1 MYHLVGFYF
10 GFKAGTIGKLY
21 HIVFIFTRLAMAASR
36 IKKGPWRPLI
46 EIALLLGRAR
56 GGDLCG

>member
-21 HIVFIFTRLAMAASR
+21 HIVLSFTRLAISR
-36 IKKGPWRPLI
+36 QWDKKGPWRPLI

-56 GGDLCG
+56 GGDLCW